1 MPKTQQHP
9 RENNKERLRALL
21 KAKAQK
27 TFSISRPSRNQM
39 RSWSS
44 RKSGKFETL
53 TIWWACELIS
63 GISKTDLTDAF
74 QKVTLRHAN
83 LRSRFQLGEDGLEQW
98 VAGYSPFQ
106 MEELH
111 GSTLDTDDPA
121 LLEFVERPFDLD
133 SGQLIR
139 VGLLYAENRVSL
151 IVAIDHIVGD
161 LWSLLIILEEV
172 GEILSARRENRKL
185 ALPAPVQ
192 HSIYV
197 DAIETYLASDA
208 GQIALIDWADQLSGT
223 LPRTRLSPD
232 HRKSDRS
239 VISQAS
245 VVPFSLSPELTQDL
259 RRVAKQ
265 QDVSLYTLLLASFQT
280 AMFRYTGEEDT
291 LIGTVA
297 TGRSHSNFSRI
308 VGDLVNPQPIRQKV
322 DGNSQFPDLLRR
334 TKKNVLRAFSTQD
347 IPYSEIL
354 ARLDGTSSGV
364 FASVFE
370 TLFIFQKPHR
380 GEKLLAFP
388 DIPTKSKK
396 AQWAGGFIRPLALSQ
411 YGQED
416 DENRLTC
423 EIIELSDWIGGSFR
437 YDAALFDCESVAAFA
452 ENFETLLESIV
463 SSPNARIEDLNYC
476 SVSQLKIIEDFNAT
490 YRPDLLDVTLT
501 QAMQERARCT
511 PDAVAMIWEDQTRNY
526 GDFHAR
532 VSEIGA
538 ALKICGVGPGDIV
551 ALCMDRSF
559 DLVESI
565 WGIWAAG
572 AAYLPLDVGAPIS
585 YLETIVS
592 DAKPKLILTQSRGDS
607 AFVELQLPDVEIL
620 PLKEVLAAKTGSV
633 NFTWSERG
641 PETVSYVIYTSGST
655 GRPKGVVCCDA
666 GLNNRIAWM
675 QAHYQL
681 NASERVL
688 HKTPYTFDVSVWEFT
703 WPFVAGAALVICPPD
718 MHRDATALARLM
730 VHTKV
735 NIVHFVPSMLEAFL
749 EAADMSKLNELRLV
763 LCSGEVLR
771 TSTAQGVVHALPN
784 VHLGNL
790 YGPTEASIDVTYW
803 DYSGDDLTH
812 LSCPIGRPIANM
824 RVHVLDSAG
833 NRVGIGSLGEICL
846 EGPGLAQGYLNRP
859 DLTAQNFVSCPWS
872 SESRIYRTGDF
883 GRWKHDGLLEY
894 LGRADAQV
902 KLRGMRIE
910 LGEIEAATLS
920 FAGVESAVA
929 MVKRGQANNDLLC
942 VTYLSSEPI
951 DEDELR
957 DCLVAQLPTQMIPHS
972 FIRLEE
978 WPLTVSGKLD
988 RKKLAQSSPTN
999 LRGSYDPPRTEMEQR
1014 VAEFF
1019 EKILGHKRLSRD
1031 ARFFELGGDS
1041 LLAIRLAALVRSE
1054 LSIELPL
1061 ATYFAATSVMEL
1073 AERIERALNESLQ
1086 SSIPPMVVS
1095 ERDGPRSL
1103 SFAQER
1109 LWVHIQEFDLAG
1121 AALNVGGV
1129 VRLRGTLDIL
1139 AMERSLLE
1147 LITRH
1152 HSLRTRFD
1160 IVDGS
1165 PIQIVDEVSEFRID
1179 LEDLNGDQ
1187 KSDLEMVARRR
1198 AQEIVRQPLDL
1209 EEGPLFRHKL
1219 LRLSDR
1225 DHFLVVVLHHIISD
1239 AWSMSVMAQ
1248 EIGKLYS
1255 AFAKGQSSP
1264 LAPLPV
1270 QYADYSEWQR
1280 RWLTGDVLNEQLTY
1294 WTRKLAGAPKRLK
1307 WPIDHTRPAVQSF
1320 RGSSVTLQLTN
1331 AMTKELRAIALKSDS
1346 TLFMVLLAALQVLI
1360 GRWCRQE
1367 DFVIGIPVAGRTH
1380 REIEGLIGFFVN
1392 ILALRA
1398 DLKQDP
1404 SFIDLVGRVQKT
1416 TLEAYDHQDL
1426 PFQNLVEAV
1435 QPNYDASTSPIFQV
1449 FVNGLFLEHEERS
1462 MLDLEW
1468 ETLEFDDDASN
1479 FDMTVYITA
1488 EQDGAATLRFTFSN
1502 ALFSHQTIDALG
1514 HQLRNLLGNIIGNPL
1529 VRISLLDN

>member
-978 WPLTVSGKLD
+978 WPLT
-988 RKKLAQSSPTN
+988 
-999 LRGSYDPPRTEMEQR
+999 
-1014 VAEFF
+1014 
-1019 EKILGHKRLSRD
+1019 
-1031 ARFFELGGDS
+1031 
-1041 LLAIRLAALVRSE
+1041 
-1054 LSIELPL
+1054 
-1061 ATYFAATSVMEL
+1061 
-1073 AERIERALNESLQ
+1073 
-1086 SSIPPMVVS
+1086 
-1095 ERDGPRSL
+1095 
-1103 SFAQER
+1103 
-1109 LWVHIQEFDLAG
+1109 
-1121 AALNVGGV
+1121 LNVGGV